1 MQLRVARLCLD
12 CEELHAD
19 KRCPRCASASFAFV
33 TNWLPCEERRRFGRN
48 RTAADAT
55 AWRLSVLVQS
65 VTRWFR
71 GEIQHPPA
79 PATRRSDFVPELLK
93 LDESGKSA
101 GRAHTTRPDIAVE
114 SSTELQLPNRPGH
127 RVPKISSAPDA

>member
-48 RTAADAT
+48 RTPAGDT
-55 AWRLSVLVQS
+55 PWRFSVVLQS
-65 VTRWFR
+65 VARWFR
-71 GEIQHPPA
+71 GDVNRPA
-79 PATRRSDFVPELLK
+79 PATRRSDFVPQLVK
-93 LDESGKSA
+93 LDESAESPR
-101 GRAHTTRPDIAVE
+101 RAHAVHPDIAVE
-114 SSTELQLPNRPGH
+114 NSTENFRTSS
-127 RVPKISSAPDA
+127 RV

>member
-48 RTAADAT
+48 RTPAGDT
-55 AWRLSVLVQS
+55 AWRFSVVLQS
-65 VTRWFR
+65 VARWFR
-71 GEIQHPPA
+71 GNVSRAA
-79 PATRRSDFVPELLK
+79 PATRRSDFVPELRK
-93 LDESGKSA
+93 LDELAESPR
-101 GRAHTTRPDIAVE
+101 RAPGAHPHIAVE
-114 SSTELQLPNRPGH
+114 SSTELQLANRREH
-127 RVPKISSAPDA
+127 RVHESSPAADA

>member
-19 KRCPRCASASFAFV
+19 KRCPRCASASYAFV

-48 RTAADAT
+48 RTPAGDT
-55 AWRLSVLVQS
+55 ARRFSAVLQS
-65 VTRWFR
+65 VARWLR
-71 GEIQHPPA
+71 GNVNRPA

-93 LDESGKSA
+93 FDESGESSR
-101 GRAHTTRPDIAVE
+101 RAHAAQPDIAIE
-114 SSTELQLPNRPGH
+114 SSTKLQRPDRRGR
-127 RVPKISSAPDA
+127 RVHESSPTADA